1 MITATAL
8 AKTVFLVV
16 LGCNGTP
23 GTDETCDSSF
33 NAESWAAPTY
43 AVAKQE
49 CETFLREEFDPSDY
63 LDMTKFD
70 FAAVQCE

>member
-33 NAESWAAPTY
+33 NAESWY
-43 AVAKQE
+43 GVEAKQE